1 VQLLGEEPVK
11 SIGLSLIDAHIH
23 LADSAYAKRIDFL
36 LEVARKENV
45 VALVANSMDLETS
58 KASVALSVRNPSLVY
73 AAVGMHPWNA
83 QTADSEEA
91 NQIRLLVQDERS
103 RIVAIGEIGLDK
115 SYAKAPNH
123 FEQQRRFFENQL
135 DLAKRMN
142 LPVIVHSRSSAKEVL
157 DILNSYDQKKV
168 LMHWYSG
175 PLEYVKHICDSGWAL
190 SFGPSILY
198 SKRIREI
205 ISKVPLE
212 SLLTETDGPVKYRGP
227 FVEKE
232 TTPEFIR
239 PVVEE
244 VASIL
249 NKDPHEVADQILENF
264 RHFFGVGEKAF

>member
-1 VQLLGEEPVK
+1 MGEELAK

-23 LADSAYAKRIDFL
+23 LADSAYADRIDFL
-36 LEVARKENV
+36 LEVARKENI
-45 VALVANSMDLETS
+45 VALVANSIDLETS
-58 KASVALSVRNPSLVY
+58 KASVTLSIRNPSLVY
-73 AAVGMHPWNA
+73 AAVGLHPWNA
-83 QTADSEEA
+83 QTADSEEV
-91 NQIRLLVQDERS
+91 NQIRELVQEKRN

-115 SYAKAPNH
+115 SYAKTPDH
-123 FEQQRRFFENQL
+123 FEQQRRFFEKQL
-135 DLAKRMN
+135 DVAKRMN

-157 DILNSYDQKKV
+157 DIAESYDQKKV

-175 PLEYVKHICDSGWAL
+175 PLEYVKDICDRGWVL

-205 ISKVPLE
+205 VSKVPLE

-227 FVEKE
+227 FMEKE

-244 VASIL
+244 VARIL
-249 NKDPHEVADQILENF
+249 NKDPRALADQILENF
-264 RHFFGVGEKAF
+264 DRFFEVREGAF